1 MNIIKFLVILILAE
15 ARSLTRTRR
24 DLSSSNRMANN
35 MFLQERAMQN
45 GHHKRGNRQRRSYY
59 QQLYNHFSKN
69 SKNNVEILNHLESA
83 LRNL

>member
-1 MNIIKFLVILILAE
+1 MNIIKFLVILILSE

-35 MFLQERAMQN
+35 VFLQERAMRN
-45 GHHKRGNRQRRSYY
+45 GNHKRHNRQRRSYY

-69 SKNNVEILNHLESA
+69 SKNNVEIMNHLESE

>member
-1 MNIIKFLVILILAE
+1 MNIIKFLVVFILTE

-35 MFLQERAMQN
+35 IYLQERAMQN
-45 GHHKRGNRQRRSYY
+45 RKHNRLTRERRSYY

-69 SKNNVEILNHLESA
+69 SKNNIAILNYLESE
-83 LRNL
+83 LKKL

>member
-1 MNIIKFLVILILAE
+1 MNIIKFLAILILAE
-15 ARSLTRTRR
+15 ARSLSRTRR

-45 GHHKRGNRQRRSYY
+45 GHHKRVNRQQRSYY
-59 QQLYNHFSKN
+59 KQLYMHFSKN
-69 SKNNVEILNHLESA
+69 SKNNVEILNHLESE